1 VFYHLICICDQIYVA
16 NYLLYIF
23 LKIIYYISL
32 YYTGL
37 KYLRAIQF
45 IRSKTI
51 EPAVQPVLNGWTNIE
66 ATWSKKMNAMARR
79 AGQAGR
85 AGFAAGEGSLVQHG
99 LSGYMMMILLLL
111 RYERRGA
118 LSVWIWI
125 WMDDGS
131 YPYSWLLD
139 TCMAVMSQPLPLPRG
154 LLKCQPTSQ
163 YNSTVDS
170 YRQAGTGGSP

>member
-1 VFYHLICICDQIYVA
+1 MVQEDEYDGKASRASGQSRLCRRGRQSSTVWLI
-16 NYLLYIF
+16 
-23 LKIIYYISL
+23 S
-32 YYTGL
+32 
-37 KYLRAIQF
+37 
-45 IRSKTI
+45 
-51 EPAVQPVLNGWTNIE
+51 
-66 ATWSKKMNAMARR
+66 
-79 AGQAGR
+79 
-85 AGFAAGEGSLVQHG
+85 
-99 LSGYMMMILLLL
+99 LLLL

-154 LLKCQPTSQ
+154 LQKCQPTNI

-170 YRQAGTGGSP
+170 YPSAGRDRRQSLAFLFLSCCTRDRWNEAAAIHRTQAHREPLYACMHGMKKLGFTHQATLAVHTYITYI